1 MSIDL
6 DEIKQTIN
14 DRLKSPFFGPLV
26 LAFIACNWK
35 GILAL
40 FYPEDNWTFFQ
51 RIDDI
56 HNSYYQSGWDVFWFV
71 YVIPLV
77 VALFA
82 ATWLPHILT
91 TFDRIAHKA
100 IVKRKLE
107 RARQEA
113 ALPENVKQ
121 MLDLQNK
128 NSGLENEI
136 GQLRNELNSIRELE
150 TKKSLMLVK
159 AYQAIIEYDVEM
171 KRIIIKLYKQPQ
183 PLEQTKQLQF
193 LQSIDLVEGSSTGKF
208 SLSEIGEGVA
218 RTQSAAGLP
227 SEITL

>member
-6 DEIKQTIN
+6 DDLRQTIN
-14 DRLKSPFFGPLV
+14 DRLKSPFFGPLI
-26 LAFIACNWK
+26 LAFVACNWK
-35 GILAL
+35 SILAL

-56 HNSYYQSGWDVFWFV
+56 HNSYYQSVWDVFWFV
-71 YVIPLV
+71 YAIPLA

-121 MLDLQNK
+121 MLDLQSK
-128 NSGLENEI
+128 SSGLENEI
-136 GQLRNELNSIRELE
+136 GQLRNELNSVRGLE
-150 TKKSLMLVK
+150 SEKSLMLAK
-159 AYQAIIEYDVEM
+159 ALKAMVEYDPEI
-171 KRIIIKLYKQPQ
+171 KRIVIKLYKQPQ
-183 PLEQTKQLQF
+183 ELAQSKQLQF
-193 LQSIDLVEGSSTGKF
+193 LQSINLVDGSSTGKYE
-208 SLSEIGEGVA
+208 LSEVGNGVA

-227 SEITL
+227 PENIL